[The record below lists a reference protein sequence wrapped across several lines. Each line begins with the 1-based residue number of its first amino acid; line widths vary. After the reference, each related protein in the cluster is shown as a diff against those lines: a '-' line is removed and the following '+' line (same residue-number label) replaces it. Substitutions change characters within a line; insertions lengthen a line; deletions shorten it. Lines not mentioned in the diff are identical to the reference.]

1 MQQPSGPLMSGY
13 MRIYNL
19 IEQNF
24 FFTLTRK
31 IIGNLSFVFA
41 FQLITL
47 IWLHQTLNEQ
57 NANTGLFWL
66 LTGIIVIGFAFTLF
80 YMRFLI
86 VRPVTAMRDTL
97 AQINQQDANLSAKL
111 PQFTY
116 DEFREI
122 SEQYNQFT
130 THLTELLATTYQSA
144 QASAQGNSDV
154 THSMQQTAALSEQQ
168 INFSQTITSASN
180 QITEN
185 LQGIVTNTDNVHE
198 VNAEHLNFVTDSA
211 NELTELVSQVKSIG
225 QVLSKFSET
234 ITGLKQNS
242 ENIRS
247 ILKMVEEFSD
257 QTNLLA
263 LNAAIE
269 AARAGEAG
277 RGFAVVADEV
287 RTLSVKVSDPTRQIS
302 DFINQMDSLVGQTN
316 KESEQLMGYSR
327 NAENTISKT
336 SHGFTQRLIE
346 FEQNQ
351 QQLQQIVSAVHQ
363 LEQTQN
369 QTHKTVE
376 EIVALGSQ
384 AKSQIDVALTDC
396 QQSQRLSKQTQQQ
409 LKRFVE
415 EQ

>member
-13 MRIYNL
+13 MRIYNF
-19 IEQNF
+19 IEQSL

-31 IIGNLSFVFA
+31 IVGNLSFVFT
-41 FQLITL
+41 FQIITL
-47 IWLHQTLNEQ
+47 IWLYQSLNEKS
-57 NANTGLFWL
+57 ASTGLFWL
-66 LTGIIVIGFAFTLF
+66 LSGIIVIGFAFTLF

-97 AQINQQDANLSAKL
+97 VQINQQDANLGAKL

-144 QASAQGNSDV
+144 RASAQSNSDV

-180 QITEN
+180 QITDN
-185 LQGIVTNTDNVHE
+185 LQGIVTNTDNVHK
-198 VNAEHLNFVTDSA
+198 VNAEHLHFVTNSA

-225 QVLSKFSET
+225 QVLGKFSET

-287 RTLSVKVSDPTRQIS
+287 RTLSIKVSDATRQIS

-351 QQLQQIVSAVHQ
+351 QQLQQIVSAVHL

-369 QTHKTVE
+369 QTHQTVE

-396 QQSQRLSKQTQQQ
+396 QQSQLLSKQTQQQ

-415 EQ
+415 KQ

>member
-1 MQQPSGPLMSGY
+1 MQQPSGTLMSGY
-13 MRIYNL
+13 MRIYNF
-19 IEQNF
+19 IEQSF

-41 FQLITL
+41 FQAITL
-47 IWLHQTLNEQ
+47 IWLYNSLTAQ
-57 NANTGLFWL
+57 ASDTGVFWL
-66 LTGIIVIGFAFTLF
+66 LSVVIIIGFIFTVF

-86 VRPVTAMRDTL
+86 VRPVKAMRDTL
-97 AQINQQDANLSAKL
+97 TQINHQDANLAAKL

-122 SEQYNQFT
+122 SEQYNVFT
-130 THLTELLATTYQSA
+130 THLSELLATTYQSA
-144 QASAQGNSDV
+144 QASAQSNSDV
-154 THSMQQTAALSEQQ
+154 TRSMQQTATLSEQQ

-180 QITEN
+180 QITDS
-185 LQGIVTNTDNVHE
+185 LQAIVGNTDSVHE
-198 VNAEHLNFVTDSA
+198 VNSEHLGFVNHSA
-211 NELTELVSQVKSIG
+211 NELTELVTQVKAIG
-225 QVLSKFSET
+225 HVLGKFSET

-287 RTLSVKVSDPTRQIS
+287 RTLSVKVSDATRQIS

-316 KESEQLMGYSR
+316 KESEQLMSYS
-327 NAENTISKT
+327 NHAEDTISKT

-351 QQLQQIVSAVHQ
+351 QQLQQIVSAVHL
-363 LEQTQN
+363 LEETQN
-369 QTHKTVE
+369 QTHQSVE
-376 EIVALGSQ
+376 QIVELGSQ
-384 AKSQIDVALTDC
+384 AKAQIDIALADC
-396 QQSQRLSKQTQQQ
+396 QQSQQLSEQTQHQ
-409 LKRFVE
+409 LKRFV
-415 EQ
+415 